1 MKKLSVIAMMLIMLL
16 VALSSCSDD
25 DNPTN
30 SGISIQGTWDV
41 TEYKYISQ
49 ADPTVTFDFLTEF
62 GASFTMTVSENGAY
76 TMSGTVQGVPFSFSG
91 NFSEDSNGDISADD
105 PNTTVTVTNN
115 TITMVS
121 TDESWDFNED
131 GTDEPANLRVV
142 MTKR

>member
-1 MKKLSVIAMMLIMLL
+1 
-16 VALSSCSDD
+16 
-25 DNPTN
+25 
-30 SGISIQGTWDV
+30 
-41 TEYKYISQ
+41 
-49 ADPTVTFDFLTEF
+49 
-62 GASFTMTVSENGAY
+62 ENCAY

>member
-1 MKKLSVIAMMLIMLL
+1 MKKLSAIAIIMMLLL
-16 VALSSCSDD
+16 LALSGCSDD
-25 DNPTN
+25 STSPNN
-30 SGISIQGTWDV
+30 GISIQGTWDV
-41 TEYKYISQ
+41 TEYKYISD

-62 GASFTMTVSENGAY
+62 GASFTMTVNENGAY

-91 NFSEDSNGDISADD
+91 TFTEDEGGDISADD

-121 TDESWDFNED
+121 TDEEWDFDGD

-142 MTKR
+142 YTKR